1 MDSLT
6 QRMTDVPARPCN
18 NRAVVAP
25 RPRSIHAAKA
35 RLVGALCVLL
45 AIVFAAAGH
54 PAASGAAPDAKV
66 TTPAA
71 ERAWIHRELS
81 RMTLEEKVGQLFVV
95 NGFGTSIHDKD
106 PQMVKL
112 NRQFYGVPDI
122 AALIRKFKPGGVIYF
137 DWSNKLE
144 DPRKILGLSNGIQR
158 VARQGGAGVPML
170 ISTDQEEGEVTRIGA
185 PATVFPGNMALGA
198 TRGLGLTRQA
208 ARITGEELRAMGIN
222 VDNAPVVDTN
232 VNPLNEA
239 DGVRSFG
246 GRPGF
251 VAPYGVAAVQGYQA
265 GEGTTGV
272 AATAKHF
279 PGLGDVAIN
288 PDDGAVSSPQTL
300 AEVHR
305 ENFPTLA
312 AAIGAGVDQ
321 VMVTHILFPKI
332 SGSKWPSSLS
342 RFWVT
347 GQLRGHLGYPGLII
361 TDALDAAAVSSFPP
375 AQVALKAFGAGN
387 DQLLEIAQPEELE
400 GSDKPPADLLAGRR
414 AILAAVKR
422 SPAKMRALKA
432 SVVRVLRLKWGLG
445 LAGDPLTKPARVKQV
460 VGTPAHLAVAKRAAQ
475 RSITMLRNDAGV
487 LPLAADTGR
496 KVLVT
501 GFGETTTATLG
512 AAIAAHGLSPHV
524 LDTGFSPSP
533 EQVAEAVAAARA
545 SELVVVSTF
554 NAWTPGSSQLELVDQ
569 LLATGKPVVVA
580 AVGTPY
586 DVAYL
591 PGAPTFITSLSYQPP
606 SLEAMVE
613 AMFGEIDPRG
623 KLPVTV
629 TAPGSSRMLYPFGA
643 GIGFAPAG

>member
-1 MDSLT
+1 MAGSPSSHLI
-6 QRMTDVPARPCN
+6 ARA
-18 NRAVVAP
+18 RTLAP
-25 RPRSIHAAKA
+25 LPLA
-35 RLVGALCVLL
+35 CL
-45 AIVFAAAGH
+45 AIVGASAAA
-54 PAASGAAPDAKV
+54 PSVARAASPRV
-66 TTPAA
+66 PAA
-71 ERAWIHRELS
+71 ERAWIHRTLAK
-81 RMTLEEKVGQLFVV
+81 MTLEEKVGQLFVI
-95 NGFGTSIHDKD
+95 NGFGTGLHDKD

-112 NRQFYGVPDI
+112 NRRFYGVSDI
-122 AALIRKFKPGGVIYF
+122 AQLIRKFKPGGVIYF

-144 DPRKILGLSNGIQR
+144 DPGKIAALSNGIQR
-158 VARQGGAGVPML
+158 VASGQGAGVPML

-198 TRGLGLTRQA
+198 TRGLGLTQRA

-232 VNPLNEA
+232 LDPLNEA

-246 GRPGF
+246 DRPAF
-251 VAPYGVAAVQGYQA
+251 VAKFGTAAVRGYQA
-265 GEGTTGV
+265 DAGSTGV

-305 ENFPTLA
+305 ENFPTPA
-312 AAIGAGVDQ
+312 AAIHAGVDQ

-342 RFWVT
+342 PFWVK
-347 GQLRGHLGYPGLII
+347 GQLRGYLGYQGLIT

-375 AQVALKAFGAGN
+375 AQVALRAFRAGN

-400 GSDKPPADLLAGRR
+400 GSDKPPADLLAARR
-414 AILAAVKR
+414 AVLAAVKR
-422 SPAKMRALKA
+422 SPDRMRALKS
-432 SVVRVLRLKWGLG
+432 SVVRVLRLKWKLG
-445 LAGDPLTKPARVKQV
+445 LVADPFTTQGRVKRL
-460 VGTPAHLAVAKRAAQ
+460 VGTPAHLAVARRAAQ
-475 RSITMLRNDAGV
+475 RSISLLRNEAGL
-487 LPLAADTGR
+487 LPLAPDSGR

-501 GFGETTTATLG
+501 GFGEVTTATLG
-512 AAIAAHGLSPHV
+512 QAIAAHGLAPQV

-533 EQVAEAVAAARA
+533 EAIAEAVAAARA

-554 NAWTPGSSQLELVDQ
+554 NAWTPGASQIELVNQ

-591 PGAPTFITSLSYQPP
+591 PGAPTFLTSYSYQPP
-606 SLEAMVE
+606 SLDAMVE
-613 AMFGEIDPRG
+613 AMFGEVEPRG

-629 TAPGSSRMLYPFGA
+629 TAPSSANVLYPFGA
-643 GIGFAPAG
+643 GIGFAPGG

>member
-1 MDSLT
+1 MPPQGRARIRDAL
-6 QRMTDVPARPCN
+6 PAHP
-18 NRAVVAP
+18 P
-25 RPRSIHAAKA
+25 STAATKGR
-35 RLVGALCVLL
+35 RLVALLL
-45 AIVFAAAGH
+45 ACLALAVTVIAAG
-54 PAASGAAPDAKV
+54 AASASPPQTASSH
-66 TTPAA
+66 TSAA
-71 ERAWIHRELS
+71 ERSWIHRMLGE
-81 RMTLEEKVGQLFVV
+81 MTLEEKVGQLFVI
-95 NGFGTSIHDKD
+95 NGFGTGIHDKN
-106 PQMVKL
+106 PLMVKL
-112 NRQFYGVPDI
+112 NRQFYGVSDI
-122 AALIRKFKPGGVIYF
+122 AQLIRKFKPGGVIYF
-137 DWSNKLE
+137 NWSNKLE
-144 DPRKILGLSNGIQR
+144 DPRKIAGLSNGIQR
-158 VARQGGAGVPML
+158 VAKQGGAGVPML

-198 TRGLGLTRQA
+198 IRSLGLTRQA

-232 VNPLNEA
+232 LNPLNEA

-246 GRPGF
+246 DRPGF
-251 VAPYGVAAVQGYQA
+251 VARYGVAAVQGYQVD
-265 GEGTTGV
+265 EGSTGV

-288 PDDGAVSSPQTL
+288 PDDGAVSSPQSL
-300 AEVHR
+300 AEVHK

-321 VMVTHILFPKI
+321 VMVTHILFPKV

-342 RFWVT
+342 PYWVR
-347 GQLRGHLGYPGLII
+347 GQLRGYLGYRGLII
-361 TDALDAAAVSSFPP
+361 TDALNAAAVGSFPP

-387 DQLLEIAQPEELE
+387 DQLLEIAQPEALE
-400 GSDKPPADLLAGRR
+400 GPDKPPADLLAARR

-432 SVVRVLRLKWGLG
+432 SVVRVLRLKWKLG
-445 LAGDPLTKPARVKQV
+445 LAADPFTKPARVKQD

-475 RSITMLRNDAGV
+475 RSITLLRNEAGL
-487 LPLAADTGR
+487 LPLAPDTGR

-501 GFGETTTATLG
+501 GFGEVATRTLG
-512 AAIAAHGLSPHV
+512 QAIAAHGLAPQV
-524 LDTGFSPSP
+524 LDTGFSPSH
-533 EQVAEAVAAARA
+533 QAIAEAVAAARA

-554 NAWTPGSSQLELVDQ
+554 NAWTPGASQVELVDQ

-591 PGAPTFITSLSYQPP
+591 PGAATFIAGLSYQPP
-606 SLEAMVE
+606 SLEATVE

-629 TAPGSSRMLYPFGA
+629 TAPGSPRVLYPFGA
-643 GIGFAPAG
+643 GIGLPAG

>member
-1 MDSLT
+1 MIDGPGG
-6 QRMTDVPARPCN
+6 RAR
-18 NRAVVAP
+18 
-25 RPRSIHAAKA
+25 IAALSA
-35 RLVGALCVLL
+35 RLSSLL
-45 AIVFAAAGH
+45 AGLLVLVALG
-54 PAASGAAPDAKV
+54 ASSAGAA
-66 TTPAA
+66 TTRPSAA
-71 ERAWIHRELS
+71 ERAWIHRTLAE
-81 RMTLEEKVGQLFVV
+81 MTIEEKVGQLFVI
-95 NGFGTSIHDKD
+95 NGFGTGVHDKD
-106 PQMVKL
+106 PHMVKL

-122 AALIRKFKPGGVIYF
+122 AALIRKFKPGGIIYF

-144 DPRKILGLSNGIQR
+144 DPGKIQGLSNGIQH
-158 VARQGGAGVPML
+158 VARQGGAGVPLL

-198 TRGLGLTRQA
+198 TRSLGLTRQA

-232 VNPLNEA
+232 SNPLNEA

-251 VAPYGVAAVQGYQA
+251 VAPYGVAAVEGYQVN
-265 GEGTTGV
+265 EGSTGV
-272 AATAKHF
+272 GATAKHF

-300 AEVHR
+300 AQVHK

-321 VMVTHILFPKI
+321 VMVTHILFPKVT
-332 SGSKWPSSLS
+332 GSKWPSSLS

-347 GQLRGHLGYPGLII
+347 GQLRGYLGYEGLIT

-400 GSDKPPADLLAGRR
+400 GSDKPPADLLAARR

-422 SPAKMRALKA
+422 SPAQMRALKA
-432 SVVRVLRLKWGLG
+432 SVVRVLRLKWRLG
-445 LAGDPLTKPARVKQV
+445 LAADPFTKPARVKQV
-460 VGTPAHLAVAKRAAQ
+460 VGTPAHLAVARRAAQ
-475 RSITMLRNDAGV
+475 RSITMLRNEAGV

-501 GFGETTTATLG
+501 GFGEVTTKTLG
-512 AAIAAHGLSPHV
+512 AAIGAHGLTPQV

-533 EQVAEAVAAARA
+533 EAIAEAVAAARA

-554 NAWTPGSSQLELVDQ
+554 NAWTPGASQLELVDA
-569 LLATGKPVVVA
+569 LLATGKPVIVA
-580 AVGTPY
+580 AIGTPY

-591 PGAPTFITSLSYQPP
+591 PGAQTFITSYSYQPP

-613 AMFGEIDPRG
+613 AMFGEVDPGG

-629 TAPGSSRMLYPFGA
+629 TAPGSASVLYPFGA
-643 GIGFAPAG
+643 GVGFG

>member
-1 MDSLT
+1 MIDGSGVRARIAAALSA
-6 QRMTDVPARPCN
+6 DASSKPALGATRLAALLLACLGL
-18 NRAVVAP
+18 AVAVLVASAAAAPPGHATAP
-25 RPRSIHAAKA
+25 R
-35 RLVGALCVLL
+35 
-45 AIVFAAAGH
+45 
-54 PAASGAAPDAKV
+54 AS
-66 TTPAA
+66 AA
-71 ERAWIHRELS
+71 ERAWIHRTLS
-81 RMTLEEKVGQLFVV
+81 RMTLEEKVGQLFVI
-95 NGFGTSIHDKD
+95 NGFGTGIHDHD

-112 NRQFYGVPDI
+112 NRRFYGVPDI
-122 AALIRKFKPGGVIYF
+122 AALIRKFKPGGIIYF

-158 VARQGGAGVPML
+158 VARQGGARVPML

-198 TRGLGLTRQA
+198 TRSLGLTRRA

-265 GEGTTGV
+265 DAGTTGV

-300 AEVHR
+300 AQVHK

-312 AAIGAGVDQ
+312 AAIGTGVDQ
-321 VMVTHILFPKI
+321 VMVTHILFPKVT
-332 SGSKWPSSLS
+332 GSKWPSSLS
-342 RFWVT
+342 RFWVA
-347 GQLRGHLGYPGLII
+347 GQLRGYLGYQGLIT

-432 SVVRVLRLKWGLG
+432 SVVRVLRLKWKLG
-445 LAGDPLTKPARVKQV
+445 LAADPFTKPARVKQV
-460 VGTPAHLAVAKRAAQ
+460 VGTPAHLAVAKRAAR
-475 RSITMLRNDAGV
+475 RSITMLRNQAGV
-487 LPLAADTGR
+487 LPLAPGTGR

-501 GFGETTTATLG
+501 GFGEVTTATLG
-512 AAIAAHGLSPHV
+512 KALAAHGLTPQV
-524 LDTGFSPSP
+524 MDTGFSPEP
-533 EQVAEAVAAARA
+533 EAIAEAVAAARA

-554 NAWTPGSSQLELVDQ
+554 NAWTPGASQLELVDQ

-591 PGAPTFITSLSYQPP
+591 PSAPTFIAAMSYQPP

-613 AMFGEIDPRG
+613 AMFGEVDPRG
-623 KLPVTV
+623 KLPVTI
-629 TAPGSSRMLYPFGA
+629 TAPRSSQVLYPFGA

>member
-1 MDSLT
+1 MPPGGDARIARL
-6 QRMTDVPARPCN
+6 MTGSAPSRPAR
-18 NRAVVAP
+18 
-25 RPRSIHAAKA
+25 KA
-35 RLVGALCVLL
+35 RLLAVLL
-45 AIVFAAAGH
+45 FASLAFVATAAAH
-54 PAASGAAPDAKV
+54 AAAPSAARAPSAA
-66 TTPAA
+66 TPAA
-71 ERAWIHRELS
+71 ERAWIHRTLA
-81 RMTLEEKVGQLFVV
+81 RMTLEEKVGQLFVI
-95 NGFGTSIHDKD
+95 NGFGTGIHDKD

-112 NRQFYGVPDI
+112 NRRFYGVADI
-122 AALIRKFKPGGVIYF
+122 AGLIRKFKPGGIIYF

-158 VARQGGAGVPML
+158 VARQGGARVPML

-198 TRGLGLTRQA
+198 TRSLGLTQRA

-251 VAPYGVAAVQGYQA
+251 VAPFGVAAVRGYQA
-265 GEGTTGV
+265 DAGSTGV

-342 RFWVT
+342 PFWVR
-347 GQLRGHLGYPGLII
+347 GQLRGYLGYRGLIT

-400 GSDKPPADLLAGRR
+400 GSDKPPADLLAARR

-432 SVVRVLRLKWGLG
+432 SVVRVLRLKWRLG
-445 LAGDPLTKPARVKQV
+445 LAADPFTEPARVKRT

-475 RSITMLRNDAGV
+475 RSITLLRNEAGV
-487 LPLAADTGR
+487 LPLAPDTGR

-501 GFGETTTATLG
+501 GFGEVTTATLG
-512 AAIAAHGLSPHV
+512 QALAAHGLAPQV

-533 EQVAEAVAAARA
+533 EGIAEALAAARA

-554 NAWTPGSSQLELVDQ
+554 NAWTPGATQLELVDQ
-569 LLATGKPVVVA
+569 LLATGKPVIVA

-591 PGAPTFITSLSYQPP
+591 PGAPTFITSMSYQPP

-613 AMFGEIDPRG
+613 AMFGEIPPRG
-623 KLPVTV
+623 KLPVTI
-629 TAPGSSRMLYPFGA
+629 TAPGSSKVLYPFGA
-643 GIGFAPAG
+643 GL

>member
-1 MDSLT
+1 MIEGAAEAWQNPGAL
-6 QRMTDVPARPCN
+6 
-18 NRAVVAP
+18 
-25 RPRSIHAAKA
+25 IHCSSPIPAAKA
-35 RLVGALCVLL
+35 RQV
-45 AIVFAAAGH
+45 AAALF
-54 PAASGAAPDAKV
+54 AVLALAVVVLVSGASAAPTASAWSSGV
-66 TTPAA
+66 PVA

-81 RMTLEEKVGQLFVV
+81 EMTLEEKVGQLFVI
-95 NGFGTSIHDKD
+95 NGFGTGVHDKD

-122 AALIRKFKPGGVIYF
+122 AGLIRKFKPGGVIYF

-158 VARQGGAGVPML
+158 AAGQQGAGVPML

-198 TRGLGLTRQA
+198 TRSLGLTQKA

-232 VNPLNEA
+232 LNPLNEA

-246 GRPGF
+246 DRPRF
-251 VAPYGVAAVQGYQA
+251 VARFGVAAVRGYQA
-265 GEGTTGV
+265 DSGSTGV

-300 AEVHR
+300 AEVHS
-305 ENFPTLA
+305 ENFPTLK

-332 SGSKWPSSLS
+332 SGKEWPSSLS
-342 RFWVT
+342 PFWVRR
-347 GQLRGHLGYPGLII
+347 QLRGYLGYRGLIT

-400 GSDKPPADLLAGRR
+400 GSDKPPADLLAARR

-422 SPAKMRALKA
+422 SPAKMRALVA
-432 SVVRVLRLKWGLG
+432 SVVRVLRLKWQLG
-445 LAGDPLTKPARVKQV
+445 LAADPFTKPARVKQT
-460 VGTPAHLAVAKRAAQ
+460 VGTPAHLAVARRAA
-475 RSITMLRNDAGV
+475 RDSITMLRNEAGV
-487 LPLAADTGR
+487 LPLASNSGR

-512 AAIAAHGLSPHV
+512 GAIANHGLTPQI
-524 LDTGFSPSP
+524 LDTGFSPSL
-533 EQVAEAVAAARA
+533 EAIAEALAAARSA
-545 SELVVVSTF
+545 ELVVVSSF
-554 NAWTPGSSQLELVDQ
+554 NAWTPGSSQLELIDQ
-569 LLATGKPVVVA
+569 LLATGKPVIVA

-591 PGAPTFITSLSYQPP
+591 PGAPTFIAGLSYQPP

-613 AMFGEIDPRG
+613 AMFGELAPRG

-629 TAPGSSRMLYPFGA
+629 TAPGSSKVIYPFGWHLR
-643 GIGFAPAG
+643 

>member
-1 MDSLT
+1 MIDG
-6 QRMTDVPARPCN
+6 AGRPCE
-18 NRAVVAP
+18 NRAVLTT
-25 RPRSIHAAKA
+25 RPRS
-35 RLVGALCVLL
+35 LL
-45 AIVFAAAGH
+45 AAFLACLALGAGVLCA
-54 PAASGAAPDAKV
+54 PSLGAEAR
-66 TTPAA
+66 TPAA
-71 ERAWIHRELS
+71 ERAWIHRTLS
-81 RMTLEEKVGQLFVV
+81 QMTLEEKVGQLFVI
-95 NGFGTSIHDKD
+95 NGFGTGVHDKD

-112 NRQFYGVPDI
+112 NRRFYGVPDI
-122 AALIRKFKPGGVIYF
+122 AGLIRKFKPGGIIYF

-144 DPRKILGLSNGIQR
+144 DPRKIQGLSNGIQH
-158 VARQGGAGVPML
+158 VAREGGARVPML

-198 TRGLGLTRQA
+198 TRSLGLTRRA

-251 VAPYGVAAVQGYQA
+251 VAPYGVAAVHGYQA
-265 GEGTTGV
+265 EQGSTGV

-300 AEVHR
+300 AEVHQ

-347 GQLRGHLGYPGLII
+347 GQLRGDLGYDGLIT

-400 GSDKPPADLLAGRR
+400 GSDKPPADLLAARR

-432 SVVRVLRLKWGLG
+432 SVVRVLRLKWRLG
-445 LAGDPLTKPARVKQV
+445 LAADPFTKPARVEQV
-460 VGTPAHLAVAKRAAQ
+460 VGTPAHLAAAKRAAQ
-475 RSITMLRNDAGV
+475 RGVTMLRNEAGA
-487 LPLAADTGR
+487 LPLAPDTGR

-501 GFGETTTATLG
+501 GFGETTTKTLG
-512 AAIAAHGLSPHV
+512 AAIGAHGLTPQV

-533 EQVAEAVAAARA
+533 EAIAEAVAAARA

-554 NAWTPGSSQLELVDQ
+554 NAWTPGASQLELVDQ
-569 LLATGKPVVVA
+569 LLATGKQVIVA

-591 PGAPTFITSLSYQPP
+591 PGAPTFIASLSYQPP

-613 AMFGEIDPRG
+613 AMFGEVDPSG
-623 KLPVTV
+623 KLPVSV
-629 TAPGSSRMLYPFGA
+629 TAPGSSTVLYPFGA
-643 GIGFAPAG
+643 GIGFGPAG

>member
-1 MDSLT
+1 MGSGGRARIAAALSARFVSLF
-6 QRMTDVPARPCN
+6 
-18 NRAVVAP
+18 VA
-25 RPRSIHAAKA
+25 
-35 RLVGALCVLL
+35 LL
-45 AIVFAAAGH
+45 ACLSLGAAAL
-54 PAASGAAPDAKV
+54 GAPSAGA
-66 TTPAA
+66 TSTSAA
-71 ERAWIHRELS
+71 ERAWIHRTLS
-81 RMTLEEKVGQLFVV
+81 RMTLEEKVGQLFVI
-95 NGFGTSIHDKD
+95 NGFGTGIHDKD

-122 AALIRKFKPGGVIYF
+122 AALIRKFKPGGIIYF

-144 DPRKILGLSNGIQR
+144 DPRKIQGLSNGIQR
-158 VARQGGAGVPML
+158 VARQGGARVPML

-198 TRGLGLTRQA
+198 TRSLGLTRQA

-246 GRPGF
+246 GRPRF

-265 GEGTTGV
+265 DAGSTGV

-347 GQLRGHLGYPGLII
+347 GQLRGFLGYDGLIT

-375 AQVALKAFGAGN
+375 ATVALKAFGAGN

-414 AILAAVKR
+414 AILAAVTR

-432 SVVRVLRLKWGLG
+432 SVVRVLRLKWKLG
-445 LAGDPLTKPARVKQV
+445 LAADPFAKPARVKQV
-460 VGTPAHLAVAKRAAQ
+460 VGTPAHLAVAKRAAR
-475 RSITMLRNDAGV
+475 RSITMLRNEAGV
-487 LPLAADTGR
+487 LPLAPGTGR
-496 KVLVT
+496 KVLAT
-501 GFGETTTATLG
+501 GFGETTTKTLG
-512 AAIAAHGLSPHV
+512 AAIGAHGLTPQV

-533 EQVAEAVAAARA
+533 EAIAEALAAARA

-554 NAWTPGSSQLELVDQ
+554 NAWTPGASQLELVDQ
-569 LLATGKPVVVA
+569 LIATGKPVVVA

-591 PGAPTFITSLSYQPP
+591 PGARTFITSYSYQPP
-606 SLEAMVE
+606 SLEAMVD
-613 AMFGEIDPRG
+613 AMFGEFDPGG

-629 TAPGSSRMLYPFGA
+629 TAPGSSNVLYPFGA
-643 GIGFAPAG
+643 GIGFGPAG

>member
-1 MDSLT
+1 MGPGGRARIAALSARLPSLL
-6 QRMTDVPARPCN
+6 
-18 NRAVVAP
+18 AVLLVVLALGASSANAAAP
-25 RPRSIHAAKA
+25 RP
-35 RLVGALCVLL
+35 G
-45 AIVFAAAGH
+45 
-54 PAASGAAPDAKV
+54 
-66 TTPAA
+66 AA
-71 ERAWIHRELS
+71 ERAWIHRTLAD
-81 RMTLEEKVGQLFVV
+81 MTLEEKVGQLFVI
-95 NGFGTSIHDKD
+95 NGFGTGVHDKD

-122 AALIRKFKPGGVIYF
+122 AALIRKFKPGGIIYF

-144 DPRKILGLSNGIQR
+144 DPRKIQGLSNGIQH
-158 VARQGGAGVPML
+158 VARQGGARVPLL

-198 TRGLGLTRQA
+198 TRSLGLTRQA

-251 VAPYGVAAVQGYQA
+251 VAPYGVAAVEGYQA
-265 GEGTTGV
+265 NEGSTGV
-272 AATAKHF
+272 GATAKHF

-312 AAIGAGVDQ
+312 AAVGAGVDQ

-332 SGSKWPSSLS
+332 TGSKWPSSLS
-342 RFWVT
+342 RFWVA
-347 GQLRGHLGYPGLII
+347 GQLRGYLGYEGLIT

-400 GSDKPPADLLAGRR
+400 GSDKPPADLLAARR
-414 AILAAVKR
+414 AILTAVKR

-432 SVVRVLRLKWGLG
+432 SVVRVLRLKWKLG
-445 LAGDPLTKPARVKQV
+445 LAADPFTKPARAKQV
-460 VGTPAHLAVAKRAAQ
+460 VGTPAHLAVAKCAAQ
-475 RSITMLRNDAGV
+475 RSITMLRNEAGV
-487 LPLAADTGR
+487 LPLAPNSGR
-496 KVLVT
+496 KILVT
-501 GFGETTTATLG
+501 GFGEVTTKTLG
-512 AAIAAHGLSPHV
+512 AAIAAHGLTPQV

-533 EQVAEAVAAARA
+533 EEVAEAVAAARA

-554 NAWTPGSSQLELVDQ
+554 NAWTPGASQPELVNA
-569 LLATGKPVVVA
+569 LLATGKPVIIA

-591 PGAPTFITSLSYQPP
+591 PGAPTFITSYSYQPP

-613 AMFGEIDPRG
+613 AMFGEVDPSG

-629 TAPGSSRMLYPFGA
+629 TAPSSSSVLYPFGA
-643 GIGFAPAG
+643 AVGFG

>member
-1 MDSLT
+1 MVDLVSSRRLARARLLAAFLVASLLL
-6 QRMTDVPARPCN
+6 VG
-18 NRAVVAP
+18 VVAG
-25 RPRSIHAAKA
+25 IGT
-35 RLVGALCVLL
+35 V
-45 AIVFAAAGH
+45 
-54 PAASGAAPDAKV
+54 SGAA
-66 TTPAA
+66 TPARALATSAA
-71 ERAWIHRELS
+71 ERAWIHRTLS
-81 RMTLEEKVGQLFVV
+81 RMTLEEKVGQLFVI
-95 NGFGTSIHDKD
+95 NGFGTGVHDKD

-122 AALIRKFKPGGVIYF
+122 AALIRKFKPGGIIYF

-144 DPRKILGLSNGIQR
+144 DPRKIQGLSNGIQH

-198 TRGLGLTRQA
+198 TRSLGLTRKA

-232 VNPLNEA
+232 SNPLNEA

-251 VAPYGVAAVQGYQA
+251 VAPYGVAAVRGYQA
-265 GEGTTGV
+265 EEGSTGV

-332 SGSKWPSSLS
+332 TGSKWPSSLS
-342 RFWVT
+342 RYWVT
-347 GQLRGHLGYPGLII
+347 GQLRGYLGYERLIT

-387 DQLLEIAQPEELE
+387 DQLLEIAQPETLE
-400 GSDKPPADLLAGRR
+400 GSDKPPADLLAARR

-432 SVVRVLRLKWGLG
+432 SVVRVLRLKWKLG
-445 LAGDPLTKPARVKQV
+445 LAADPFTKPARVKQA
-460 VGTPAHLAVAKRAAQ
+460 VGTPAHLAVAKLAAQ
-475 RSITMLRNDAGV
+475 RSVTMLRNEGFV
-487 LPLAADTGR
+487 LPLARNTGQ

-501 GFGETTTATLG
+501 GFGETTTKTLG
-512 AAIAAHGLSPHV
+512 AAIAAHGLVPQV

-533 EQVAEAVAAARA
+533 EAIAEAVAAARG

-554 NAWTPGSSQLELVDQ
+554 NAWTPGSSQIELVDQ
-569 LLATGKPVVVA
+569 LLATGTRVIVA

-586 DVAYL
+586 DIAYL

-613 AMFGEIDPRG
+613 AMFGEISPRG
-623 KLPVTV
+623 KLPVTI
-629 TAPGSSRMLYPFGA
+629 TEPASSKVLYPFGA
-643 GIGFAPAG
+643 GIGFEPGG